1 MARRRR
7 WRDSVATAV
16 MRVVRR
22 SGRRTFSRQEL
33 IEHELDRI
41 VAETG
46 CAGRTP
52 DQTLSRVLQELAA
65 DGQIEFL
72 APGEYRTRVEDVR

>member
-22 SGRRTFSRQEL
+22 SGRRTFSSQEL

-41 VAETG
+41 VAET
-46 CAGRTP
+46 
-52 DQTLSRVLQELAA
+52 D
-65 DGQIEFL
+65 
-72 APGEYRTRVEDVR
+72 APGERRTKRSAGSSRNWLPTARSSFLHQVSTALAWRT